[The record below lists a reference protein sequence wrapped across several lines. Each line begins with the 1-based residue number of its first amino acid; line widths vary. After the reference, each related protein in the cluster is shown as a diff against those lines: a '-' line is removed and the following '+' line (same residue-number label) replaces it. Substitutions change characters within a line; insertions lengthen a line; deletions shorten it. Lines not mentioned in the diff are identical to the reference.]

1 MVPKTEILVKRGPIP
16 FLAMCYHLLHHAQAV
31 PARRSCFRLG
41 LFLGGLLLLFS
52 ADGRSEEFRRLDQDR
67 TPPEFATLQDWVARA
82 HELRTRILVSTGL
95 EPLPARTPLNPRL
108 SPLVTRDGY
117 TVQNVTLETLPGFY
131 LTGNLYRPLG
141 MNPPYPAVLGPH
153 GHWKKGRLENSELS
167 SVPGRAINLARRGAV
182 VLTYSMIGY
191 EETKG
196 LIPHR
201 FDEPRYQLWGFGP
214 AGLQLWNSLRAL
226 DFLTSMTDVDPERI
240 GMTGASGGGTQTFLL
255 MAVDPRIAVAAP
267 VNMISAHFQGG
278 CICENAPLLRLDSI
292 NTEIGA
298 MMAPRPL
305 MLVSTSGDWT
315 SKTPDVEFPAIR
327 SVYRLFGAEDR
338 VANAHFDY
346 PHNYN
351 RDSREAVYGWFGR
364 WLWDEERPG
373 EDPFQVEPAHVLTAE
388 LPARPLPLEE
398 VFSNF
403 AARARGQIEIHKP
416 GDWKEIFRYREV
428 YGPVLRHSL
437 SVPPSPDLVEMEVQ
451 LPDPHHRAGRAVL
464 VVHPREEE
472 ERARALAHR
481 YRGDGRLAFRISPYP
496 QVEALMP
503 PEDVN
508 HWTTY
513 NPTPTSRRID
523 QVRRACR
530 VILDRGDVT
539 GLDLVGL
546 GEAGAWVLL
555 GAATGPRVGRVSA
568 ELEVFSGDTDQVFLD
583 RLFVPLLRRS
593 GDLKTAAVL
602 LAPGQLTLHGLDAG
616 PLKRWFQE
624 VYGAAGA
631 SGMLEFGNGPIGN

>member
-1 MVPKTEILVKRGPIP
+1 MLV
-16 FLAMCYHLLHHAQAV
+16 
-31 PARRSCFRLG
+31 
-41 LFLGGLLLLFS
+41 GLLLLLS
-52 ADGRSEEFRRLDQDR
+52 IEGRSEEFRRLDQEQ
-67 TPPEFATLQDWVARA
+67 TPPEFATLEEWLERA
-82 HELRTRILVSTGL
+82 HELRTRIMVSAGL
-95 EPLPARTPLNPRL
+95 EPLPARTPLDPRL
-108 SPLVTRDGY
+108 STPVTRDGY
-117 TVQNVTLETLPGFY
+117 TVRNVSLETLPGFY

-141 MNPPYPAVLGPH
+141 IDPPYPAVLGPH
-153 GHWKKGRLENSELS
+153 GHWKNGRLENSELS

-182 VLTYSMIGY
+182 VFTYSMIGY
-191 EETKG
+191 EENKD

-214 AGLQLWNSLRAL
+214 LNLQLWNSLRAL
-226 DFLTSMTDVDPERI
+226 DYLISRTDVDPGRI

-267 VNMISAHFQGG
+267 VNMISAHYQGG

-305 MLVSTSGDWT
+305 LLVSTSGDWT

-327 SVYRLFGAEDR
+327 SVYRLFGAEER

-351 RDSREAVYGWFGR
+351 RDSREAVYGWFGK
-364 WLWDEERPG
+364 WLWGQERLDEE
-373 EDPFQVEPAHVLTAE
+373 PFQVEPVDALKAE
-388 LPARPLPLEE
+388 LPASPLPLEE
-398 VFSNF
+398 LFSNF

-416 GDWKEIFRYREV
+416 RDWEGIFRYREV
-428 YGPVLRHSL
+428 FGPVLRHSL
-437 SVPPSPDLVEMEVQ
+437 AVPPSPGSVKMEVL

-464 VVHPREEE
+464 VVHPREQE
-472 ERARALAHR
+472 ERARGLARR
-481 YRGDGRLAFRISPYP
+481 YRDEGRLAFRISPYP
-496 QVEALMP
+496 QVEALIP

-513 NPTPTSRRID
+513 NPTPASRRID

-530 VILDRGDVT
+530 EILDRGDVT

-546 GEAGAWVLL
+546 GEAGAWALL
-555 GAATGPRVGRVSA
+555 GAVTGPSVGSVTV
-568 ELEVFSGDTDQVFLD
+568 ELKEFSVDTDQAFLE
-583 RLFVPLLRRS
+583 RLNVPLLRRA
-593 GDLKTAAVL
+593 GDLRTAAVL
-602 LAPGQLTLHGLDAG
+602 LAPGQLTLHELDEG
-616 PLKRWFQE
+616 PLKLWFQE
-624 VYGAAGA
+624 VYGVAGA
-631 SGMLEFGNGPIGN
+631 AGMLEFRSVPIGE

>member
-1 MVPKTEILVKRGPIP
+1 
-16 FLAMCYHLLHHAQAV
+16 MCYRLLHHAQTV
-31 PARRSCFRLG
+31 PARRSCFRVAI
-41 LFLGGLLLLFS
+41 FLGGLLLLFS
-52 ADGRSEEFRRLDQDR
+52 AEGRSEEFRRLDQEQ
-67 TPPEFATLQDWVARA
+67 TPPEFAKLEDWMARA
-82 HELRTRILVSTGL
+82 HELRTRIMVSAGL
-95 EPLPARTPLNPRL
+95 KPLPARTPLNPKL
-108 SPLVTRDGY
+108 SPPLTRDGY
-117 TVQNVTLETLPGFY
+117 TVQNVCLETLPGFY

-141 MNPPYPAVLGPH
+141 IDPPYPAVLGPH
-153 GHWKKGRLENSELS
+153 GHWKNGRLENSELS

-182 VLTYSMIGY
+182 VFTYSMIGY

-196 LIPHR
+196 FIPHR

-214 AGLQLWNSLRAL
+214 ACLQLWNSLRAL
-226 DFLTSMTDVDPERI
+226 DFLTSMTDVDPGKI

-327 SVYRLFGAEDR
+327 SVYRLFGAEER

-351 RDSREAVYGWFGR
+351 RDSREAVYGWFGK
-364 WLWDEERPG
+364 WLWGEERSG
-373 EDPFQVEPAHVLTAE
+373 EEPFRMEPADALKAE
-388 LPARPLPLEE
+388 LPAPPLPLEE
-398 VFSNF
+398 LFSNF
-403 AARARGQIEIHKP
+403 AARARGQIETHKP
-416 GDWKEIFRYREV
+416 RDWEGIFRYREAF
-428 YGPVLRHSL
+428 GPVLRHSL
-437 SVPPSPDLVEMEVQ
+437 AVPSSSGSIEMEVL
-451 LPDPHHRAGRAVL
+451 LPDPHDQAGRAVL
-464 VVHPREEE
+464 VVHPRDQE
-472 ERARALAHR
+472 ERAGKLSRR
-481 YRGDGRLAFRISPYP
+481 YRDQGRLTFRISPYP
-496 QVEALMP
+496 QVEALIP

-513 NPTPTSRRID
+513 NPTPASRRID

-530 VILDRGDVT
+530 EILERGDVT
-539 GLDLVGL
+539 GLDLVGM

-555 GAATGPRVGRVSA
+555 GAATGPRAGHVTA
-568 ELEVFSGDTDQVFLD
+568 ELKEFSGDTDQVFLD
-583 RLFVPLLRRS
+583 RLNVPLLRRA

-602 LAPGQLTLHGLDAG
+602 LAPGRLELHGLDEG
-616 PLKRWFQE
+616 PLKPWFQD

-631 SGMLEFGNGPIGN
+631 AAMLEFRSAPIGE

>member
-1 MVPKTEILVKRGPIP
+1 M
-16 FLAMCYHLLHHAQAV
+16 LHDAQTV
-31 PARRSCFRLG
+31 SAREGCSRLG
-41 LFLGGLLLLFS
+41 IFFVAILLLLS
-52 ADGRSEEFRRLDQDR
+52 TEGRGEEFRRLDQEQ
-67 TPPEFATLQDWVARA
+67 TPPEFATLEEWLARA
-82 HELRTRILVSTGL
+82 HELRTRIMVSAGL
-95 EPLPARTPLNPRL
+95 EPLPARTPLDPRL
-108 SPLVTRDGY
+108 STPVTRDGY
-117 TVQNVTLETLPGFY
+117 TVQNISLETLPGFY

-141 MNPPYPAVLGPH
+141 IDPPYPAVLGPH
-153 GHWKKGRLENSELS
+153 GHWKNGRLENSELS

-182 VLTYSMIGY
+182 VFTYSMIGY
-191 EETKG
+191 EETKD

-214 AGLQLWNSLRAL
+214 MGLQLWNSLRAL
-226 DFLTSMTDVDPERI
+226 DYLISRTDVDPGRI

-327 SVYRLFGAEDR
+327 SVYRLFGAEER
-338 VANAHFDY
+338 IANAHFDY

-364 WLWDEERPG
+364 WLWEEERPS
-373 EDPFQVEPAHVLTAE
+373 EEPFRVERADALKAE
-388 LPARPLPLEE
+388 LPSPPLPLEE
-398 VFSNF
+398 LFSNF
-403 AARARGQIEIHKP
+403 AARARGQIEIQKP
-416 GDWKEIFRYREV
+416 RDWEAIFRYRKV
-428 YGPVLRHSL
+428 FGPVLRHSL
-437 SVPPSPDLVEMEVQ
+437 AVPPSPGSVEMEIL
-451 LPDPHHRAGRAVL
+451 LPDPHHRAGRSVL
-464 VVHPREEE
+464 VVHPRDEE
-472 ERARALAHR
+472 ERARELASR
-481 YRGDGRLAFRISPYP
+481 YQAEGRLAFRISPYP
-496 QVEALMP
+496 QVESLIP
-503 PEDVN
+503 PGDVN

-513 NPTPTSRRID
+513 NPTPASRRID

-530 VILDRGDVT
+530 EILGRGDVT

-555 GAATGPRVGRVSA
+555 GAVTGPSA
-568 ELEVFSGDTDQVFLD
+568 GSVTVELGQFSRDTDQAFLE
-583 RLFVPLLRRS
+583 RLNVPLLRRA

-602 LAPGQLTLHGLDAG
+602 LAPGQLTLHGLDEG
-616 PLKRWFQE
+616 PLKLWFQE

-631 SGMLEFGNGPIGN
+631 AGMLEFRSAPIGD

>member
-1 MVPKTEILVKRGPIP
+1 
-16 FLAMCYHLLHHAQAV
+16 MCYRLLHDAQTV
-31 PARRSCFRLG
+31 PARGGCFRFG
-41 LFLGGLLLLFS
+41 VFLGGILLLLPVE
-52 ADGRSEEFRRLDQDR
+52 GRNEKFRRLDQEQ
-67 TPPEFATLQDWVARA
+67 TPPEFATREEWLARA
-82 HELRTRILVSTGL
+82 HELRTRIMVSAGL
-95 EPLPARTPLNPRL
+95 EPLPARTPLNPRP
-108 SPLVTRDGY
+108 SPPLARDGY

-141 MNPPYPAVLGPH
+141 VDPPYPAVLSPH
-153 GHWKKGRLENSELS
+153 GHWKNGRLENGERS
-167 SVPGRAINLARRGAV
+167 SVPGRSINLARRGAV
-182 VLTYSMIGY
+182 VFTYSMIGY
-191 EETKG
+191 EETEG

-214 AGLQLWNSLRAL
+214 ACLQLWNSLRAL

-315 SKTPDVEFPAIR
+315 SRTPDVEYPAIR
-327 SVYRLFGAEDR
+327 SVYRLYGAEER

-351 RDSREAVYGWFGR
+351 RDSREAVYGWFGK
-364 WLWDEERPG
+364 WLWGEERPS
-373 EDPFQVEPAHVLTAE
+373 EEPFQVEPDDALKAE
-388 LPARPLPLEE
+388 LPAQPLPLEE
-398 VFSNF
+398 LFSNF
-403 AARARGQIEIHKP
+403 AARAGGQVEIHKP
-416 GDWKEIFRYREV
+416 GDWEEIFRYREV
-428 YGPVLRHSL
+428 FGPVLRHAL
-437 SVPPSPDLVEMEVQ
+437 SVPPSADTVEMEVL

-464 VVHPREEE
+464 VVHPGDEE
-472 ERARALAHR
+472 ERARALARR
-481 YRGDGRLAFRISPYP
+481 YRDDGRLAFRISPYP
-496 QVEALMP
+496 QVEALIP

-513 NPTPTSRRID
+513 NPTPASRRID

-530 VILDRGDVT
+530 EILDRGDVT

-546 GEAGAWVLL
+546 GEAGSWVLL
-555 GAATGPRVGRVSA
+555 GAATGAGAGLVTA
-568 ELEVFSGDTDQVFLD
+568 ELEKFSADTDQVYLD
-583 RLFVPLLRRS
+583 RLFVPLLRRA

-602 LAPGQLTLHGLDAG
+602 LAPGQLTLHGLDEG
-616 PLKRWFQE
+616 PLKLWFQD

-631 SGMLEFGNGPIGN
+631 AGMLEFRSEPIHDQPVSAVEVNRGEP

>member
-1 MVPKTEILVKRGPIP
+1 
-16 FLAMCYHLLHHAQAV
+16 
-31 PARRSCFRLG
+31 
-41 LFLGGLLLLFS
+41 
-52 ADGRSEEFRRLDQDR
+52 
-67 TPPEFATLQDWVARA
+67 
-82 HELRTRILVSTGL
+82 
-95 EPLPARTPLNPRL
+95 
-108 SPLVTRDGY
+108 
-117 TVQNVTLETLPGFY
+117 
-131 LTGNLYRPLG
+131 
-141 MNPPYPAVLGPH
+141 
-153 GHWKKGRLENSELS
+153 
-167 SVPGRAINLARRGAV
+167 
-182 VLTYSMIGY
+182 MIGY

-226 DFLTSMTDVDPERI
+226 DFLVSRTDVDAGRI
-240 GMTGASGGGTQTFLL
+240 GMTGASGGGTQTFLM

-267 VNMISAHFQGG
+267 VNMISAHYQGG

-315 SKTPDVEFPAIR
+315 SKTPEVEYPAIR
-327 SVYRLFGAEDR
+327 AVYRLFGAEER
-338 VANAHFDY
+338 VVNAHFDY

-364 WLWDEERPG
+364 WLWEEERPS
-373 EDPFQVEPAHVLTAE
+373 EEPFQVEPDDALRVE
-388 LPARPLPLEE
+388 LPVQPLPLEE
-398 VFSNF
+398 LFSNF

-416 GDWKEIFRYREV
+416 GDWEEIFRYREV
-428 YGPVLRHSL
+428 FGPVLRHSL
-437 SVPPSPDLVEMEVQ
+437 SVPSSPDPVEMEIL
-451 LPDPHHRAGRAVL
+451 LPDPHHSAGRGVL

-472 ERARALAHR
+472 ERGRVLANR
-481 YRGDGRLAFRISPYP
+481 YRNDGSLAFRISPYP
-496 QVEALMP
+496 QIGALIP

-513 NPTPTSRRID
+513 NATPASRRID

-530 VILDRGDVT
+530 EILDRGDVT

-546 GEAGAWVLL
+546 GEAGAWALL
-555 GAATGPRVGRVSA
+555 GAVTGPSIGSVTA
-568 ELEVFSGDTDQVFLD
+568 ELGHFSRDTDQTFLE
-583 RLFVPLLRRS
+583 RLNVPLLRRA

-602 LAPGQLTLHGLDAG
+602 LAPRTLTLHGLSEG
-616 PLKRWFQE
+616 PLKLWIRD

-631 SGMLEFGNGPIGN
+631 AAMLEFRNARIGE

>member
-1 MVPKTEILVKRGPIP
+1 MYY
-16 FLAMCYHLLHHAQAV
+16 CLLHHAQTV
-31 PARRSCFRLG
+31 PARRGFFRIG
-41 LFLGGLLLLFS
+41 FFLAGLLLLFCTEGWS
-52 ADGRSEEFRRLDQDR
+52 QEFRRLDQEQ
-67 TPPEFATLQDWVARA
+67 TPPEFATREEWLARA
-82 HELRTRILVSTGL
+82 HELRTRIMVSAGL
-95 EPLPARTPLNPRL
+95 EPLPARTPLDPRL
-108 SPLVTRDGY
+108 SPPLTRDGY
-117 TVQNVTLETLPGFY
+117 TVRNVSLETLPGFY

-141 MNPPYPAVLGPH
+141 IDPPFPAILGPH
-153 GHWKKGRLENSELS
+153 GHWKNGRLEHSELS

-182 VLTYSMIGY
+182 VFTYSMIGY
-191 EETKG
+191 EENKD

-214 AGLQLWNSLRAL
+214 LGLQLWNSLRAL
-226 DFLTSMTDVDPERI
+226 DFLISMTDVDPGRI

-267 VNMISAHFQGG
+267 VNMISAHYQGG
-278 CICENAPLLRLDSI
+278 CICENAPLLRLDLV

-327 SVYRLFGAEDR
+327 SVYRLFGAEER

-351 RDSREAVYGWFGR
+351 RDSREAVYGWFGK
-364 WLWDEERPG
+364 WLWGEERFR
-373 EDPFQVEPAHVLTAE
+373 EEPFQVEPTDALKAV
-388 LPARPLPLEE
+388 LPAPPLPLEE
-398 VFSNF
+398 LFSNF

-416 GDWKEIFRYREV
+416 RDWEGIFRYREV
-428 YGPVLRHSL
+428 FGPVLRHSL
-437 SVPPSPDLVEMEVQ
+437 AVPPSPGSIGMEVL

-464 VVHPREEE
+464 VVHPREQE
-472 ERARALAHR
+472 ERARELARR
-481 YRGDGRLAFRISPYP
+481 YRDEGRLAFRTSPYP
-496 QVEALMP
+496 QVEALIP

-513 NPTPTSRRID
+513 NPTPAARRIA

-530 VILDRGDVT
+530 EILDRGDVT

-555 GAATGPRVGRVSA
+555 GAATGPPVGRVTA
-568 ELEVFSGDTDQVFLD
+568 ELGEFSGDTDQIFLD
-583 RLFVPLLRRS
+583 RLNVPLLRRA

-602 LAPGQLTLHGLDAG
+602 LAPQRLSLHGLGEG
-616 PLKRWFQE
+616 PLKLWFQD
-624 VYGAAGA
+624 VYRAAGA
-631 SGMLEFGNGPIGN
+631 GGILELRSAPIGE